1 MLVIQFVF
9 FKLSVLLHTV
19 NTVEITITLRDYG
32 RGKGPS
38 QAEREKR
45 KSTRRVFIPEKHVF
59 GVELDA
65 ELPTIGNIVEDDDS
79 GCEPKCKRVPQK
91 SKLFTS

>member
-1 MLVIQFVF
+1 MFF

-19 NTVEITITLRDYG
+19 LLHTVEITITLRDYD